1 MTPRILVA
9 DDSVTIQKVVEL
21 TFSKEDFQIIRALN
35 GAEAIAKA
43 KESKP
48 DIILLDVFMPEKN
61 GYEVCESLREDPQL
75 KEVPIIL
82 LVAAFEVFDQERGRR
97 AGADDYVTKPFESK
111 QLIAKVKQHLF
122 ASSAKLALGRE
133 KGKEEVPQVGAV
145 SPTAEAP
152 ARPTAMEAPSP
163 APPPVKEMPPAP
175 EPVSKQAPVE
185 REGERPVWD
194 SEAEILIPA
203 EPGKGAEAAV
213 PVTGEG
219 ETGVSDEELW
229 QMLDLS
235 SGQAASLAPPP
246 APGEPELAV
255 VAEDSAEAFFDLYS
269 QEMSLEVP
277 PVPFPEPAPEPSLQ
291 VQALES
297 AAEPTFEEEVTLEG
311 RDLAEEEVISFD
323 NLTEAVVE
331 EEVSV
336 LPAVEGLSKEES
348 LPLFLTEGV
357 SAVGEGIE
365 PSKKPEAPAKEE
377 APPERLTE
385 EIAERIV
392 KEVTDRLISRI
403 ERIIWEVVPDLAE
416 VLITKEIE
424 KIKAAAEEQE
434 TS

>member
-1 MTPRILVA
+1 
-9 DDSVTIQKVVEL
+9 
-21 TFSKEDFQIIRALN
+21 
-35 GAEAIAKA
+35 
-43 KESKP
+43 
-48 DIILLDVFMPEKN
+48 
-61 GYEVCESLREDPQL
+61 
-75 KEVPIIL
+75 
-82 LVAAFEVFDQERGRR
+82 
-97 AGADDYVTKPFESK
+97 
-111 QLIAKVKQHLF
+111 
-122 ASSAKLALGRE
+122 
-133 KGKEEVPQVGAV
+133 
-145 SPTAEAP
+145 
-152 ARPTAMEAPSP
+152 
-163 APPPVKEMPPAP
+163 
-175 EPVSKQAPVE
+175 
-185 REGERPVWD
+185 
-194 SEAEILIPA
+194 
-203 EPGKGAEAAV
+203 
-213 PVTGEG
+213 
-219 ETGVSDEELW
+219 
-229 QMLDLS
+229 
-235 SGQAASLAPPP
+235 
-246 APGEPELAV
+246 
-255 VAEDSAEAFFDLYS
+255 
-269 QEMSLEVP
+269 
-277 PVPFPEPAPEPSLQ
+277 
-291 VQALES
+291 
-297 AAEPTFEEEVTLEG
+297 LEG